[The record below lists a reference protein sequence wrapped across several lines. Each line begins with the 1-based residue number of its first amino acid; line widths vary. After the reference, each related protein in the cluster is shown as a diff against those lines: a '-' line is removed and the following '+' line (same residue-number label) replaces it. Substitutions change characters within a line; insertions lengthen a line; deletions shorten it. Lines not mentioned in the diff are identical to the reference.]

1 MNFSGHLLG
10 QLGSFLMGLFLI
22 CLYGFRFD
30 FFNDLF
36 GGLLFFRLATRLA
49 TCFHI
54 LSDIGN
60 SF

>member
-1 MNFSGHLLG
+1 
-10 QLGSFLMGLFLI
+10 MGLFLI

-36 GGLLFFRLATRLA
+36 VVVCGLLFFRLATRLA

>member
-1 MNFSGHLLG
+1 LG